1 MRRKNHPS
9 RIPARLARRRRLV
22 LEGLETRA
30 LLASDCYHNFMMP
43 EDTDGSGELSPL
55 DALVVINQLNA
66 ASTNNGAAPSA
77 LRWNMTD
84 VDADSTLS
92 PLDALSVINAI
103 NESAMEQSSVPSQT
117 DLSRRMAWIE
127 KAISTGDLPWNYTV
141 DDAYEALATLR
152 RGGRPE
158 LGDRVIHGRL
168 ARGGLQFQSNSDETD
183 SEGTEPGSGDA
194 GDGSDG
200 SEFWSGDTDWSI
212 TLEQPW
218 LSRIL
223 NRLSAVGA
231 SDELLTRV
239 ETALQPL
246 VERPD
251 ALDSLDEVKGLI
263 EDMLAE
269 ENIDLESV
277 FPSHEAESIEQW
289 IAQIKDRLAA
299 AGWNTEDVTTW
310 IQGLQDALNSGAP
323 WSFETVQSKLS
334 ELGIDWKTLFLRAF
348 GDDRFGSYPGVGND
362 SNWDDLDYP
371 FEPGTDEPGTDDS
384 GFVDSGESDPTIVV
398 NPWNDGS
405 DIVAAWIERLSSA
418 NVSPEIIR
426 HFVSLF
432 ESASSGGVEWTE
444 AEFRATLAKLGVD
457 SQSLF
462 ASTPA
467 PPPSMTGDGDSNSND
482 SSSNPPAP
490 SGSGSDLFGRTD
502 LKRWLP
508 SLVRF
513 GVPSE
518 TIQTVLQEIQVAQA
532 SGKPLTPAQ
541 IVTRLRELGISVDR
555 WLRPMA

>member
-1 MRRKNHPS
+1 MRRKNHAN
-9 RIPARLARRRRLV
+9 RLPARLESRRRRLV

-30 LLASDCYHNFMMP
+30 LLASDCFHNFMMP

-66 ASTNNGAAPSA
+66 ASANNTAAPNA
-77 LRWNMTD
+77 LRWSMTD
-84 VDADSTLS
+84 VDADETLS
-92 PLDALSVINAI
+92 PLDALGVINAI
-103 NESAMEQSSVPSQT
+103 NESAMGQSSVPSQT
-117 DLSRRMAWIE
+117 DLNRRMAWIE
-127 KAISTGDLPWNYTV
+127 KALSTGDLPWNYTV

-158 LGDRVIHGRL
+158 MGDRVIHGRL
-168 ARGGLQFQSNSDETD
+168 ARGGMQSNSDESD
-183 SEGTEPGSGDA
+183 SEGTEPGSGDF

-200 SEFWSGDTDWSI
+200 SEFWGGDTDGSI
-212 TLEQPW
+212 TTEQPW

-246 VERPD
+246 VDSPD
-251 ALDSLDEVKGLI
+251 ALESFEEVKGLI
-263 EDMLAE
+263 EDLLAE

-277 FPSHEAESIEQW
+277 FPSHEAESVEQW
-289 IAQIKDRLAA
+289 ISQLKDRLAA
-299 AGWNTEDVTTW
+299 AGWDAEDVTTW

-323 WSFETVQSKLS
+323 WSFETVQLKLS
-334 ELGIDWKTLFLRAF
+334 ELGIDWKTLFLEAF
-348 GDDRFGSYPGVGND
+348 GDDRGGSYPGVWED
-362 SNWDDLDYP
+362 SNWDGLEDPL
-371 FEPGTDEPGTDDS
+371 EPGTEDPGTDDS
-384 GFVDSGESDPTIVV
+384 GIVDSGESDPTIVV
-398 NPWNDGS
+398 NPRNDDS
-405 DIVAAWIERLSSA
+405 DVLARWIERLSSA
-418 NVSPEIIR
+418 EVSPVVIR
-426 HFVSLF
+426 RFVSLV
-432 ESASSGGVEWTE
+432 ESAWSSGVVWTE

-457 SQSLF
+457 VQSLF

-467 PPPSMTGDGDSNSND
+467 PPPSVTGDGDSSSND
-482 SSSNPPAP
+482 SSSNPPGTT
-490 SGSGSDLFGRTD
+490 SGPENDLFGLTD
-502 LKRWLP
+502 LRRWLP

-518 TIQTVLQEIQVAQA
+518 TIQTVMQEIQLAQA
-532 SGKPLTPAQ
+532 NGKPLTRAQ